1 MRISVIGTGY
11 LGATHA
17 ACMAELGFEV
27 LGLDIDPAKVEA
39 LTRGK
44 LPFYEPGLPELL
56 IKHVQSGRLRFTTSY
71 EEVGA
76 WADVHFIGVGTPQ
89 KPGESAADLRFV
101 DASVTSLAR
110 HITRDALIVGKST
123 VPVGTAARL
132 RDLLAATRTEAGPDG
147 RGLPGDVELAWN
159 PEFLREGYAVK
170 DTLTPDR
177 LVVGVESAHA
187 EQVLRQVYAKSLT
200 EDTPWIATD
209 FETAEL
215 VKVAA
220 NAFLATKISFIN
232 AFSEITETVGGDIGT
247 LADAIGHDPRIGR
260 KFLNAGVGFGGGCLP
275 KDIRALQARVS
286 ELGLDRTMR
295 FLAEMDDIN
304 LRRRDRVVDLAVQIL
319 SHHRHG
325 QARTAGATGTAGAAG
340 PGTTGTGA
348 VPSPAAVEVL
358 NGSKVALLG
367 VTFKPH
373 SDDVRDSPAL
383 DVANR
388 LFTAGAD
395 VAVYDPQGN
404 ANAAKRFP
412 RLDYVDT
419 LEKALVGA
427 DLVILLT
434 EWDEFRQ
441 MDPEYVGRL
450 VDQKLL
456 IDGRNVLDRTAWQ
469 AAGFTHAAL
478 GHRFSPGHPTA
489 HPGPA
494 RGS

>member
-1 MRISVIGTGY
+1 MTQQLGRASIVSLRISVIGTGY

-27 LGLDIDPAKVEA
+27 LGLDIDQAKIDA
-39 LTRGK
+39 LTRGE
-44 LPFYEPGLPELL
+44 LPFHEPGLPELL
-56 IKHVQSGRLRFTTSY
+56 LKHVQSGRLRFTTSY

-101 DASVTSLAR
+101 DAAVTSLAE

-123 VPVGTAARL
+123 VPVGTAERLGTLLGNARA
-132 RDLLAATRTEAGPDG
+132 DA
-147 RGLPGDVELAWN
+147 GLPGMVELAWN
-159 PEFLREGYAVK
+159 PEFLREGYAVR
-170 DTLTPDR
+170 DTLSPDR
-177 LVVGVESAHA
+177 LVVGVQSAHA
-187 EQVLRQVYAKSLT
+187 EDILRQVYAKSLA
-200 EDTPWIATD
+200 EGTPWITTD
-209 FETAEL
+209 FATAEL

-232 AFSEITETVGGDIGT
+232 AFSEITEAAGGDIGT

-304 LRRRDRVVDLAVQIL
+304 LRRRDRVVDLAVQVL
-319 SHHRHG
+319 SHSRN
-325 QARTAGATGTAGAAG
+325 GAIR
-340 PGTTGTGA
+340 TTGADGA
-348 VPSPAAVEVL
+348 GSVPSPAAVEIL
-358 NGSKVALLG
+358 NGAKIAILG
-367 VTFKPH
+367 VTFKPN

-388 LFTAGAD
+388 LYTAGAD
-395 VAVYDPQGN
+395 VAVYDPKGN
-404 ANAAKRFP
+404 ANAAQRFP
-412 RLDYVDT
+412 RLGYVNT
-419 LEKALVGA
+419 LAKAVIGA
-427 DLVILLT
+427 DLLILLT

-441 MDPEYVGRL
+441 MDPEDIGRL
-450 VDQKLL
+450 MDRRTL
-456 IDGRNVLDRTAWQ
+456 IDARNVLDPTAWQ

-478 GHRFSPGHPTA
+478 GHRFAPDASV
-489 HPGPA
+489 
-494 RGS
+494 S